1 MKQLHDAL
9 TATRVFFFIAGF
21 GYASW
26 APLVPI
32 LKLRLAIGED
42 TLGLLL
48 LCIGL
53 GSLCTMPIA
62 GTLARR
68 FGCRRVMQIGSAAFA
83 FILLALYTVP
93 TVNWAIPTLFMFGM
107 AMGILD
113 VTMNIHAIRIEKLS
127 HKHLLSG
134 IHGMWSFGGFAGAGI
149 FGVWI
154 WLGLTP
160 LFSTIAA
167 TTIMM
172 ILLLAFGSHL
182 LSEPQASEKRNTPIF
197 AIPRGIVIFI
207 GMICCISF
215 ICEGAIMDWSGVLM
229 MQEKGFPVSHAGI
242 AYAIF
247 SAAMLT
253 MRFTG
258 DFLVIHCGSRPVV
271 FGGVSLAIGGLLL
284 VIFATPAWLI
294 YAGFFLVG
302 IGLANIIPVFY
313 SFMGQQKEMPI
324 HLAVSA
330 VSTLG
335 YLGSLLGPAAIG
347 FIAHQTSLYIS
358 FMTLAALLVLLLFIA
373 YHVYHTTNE
382 NQPI

>member
-1 MKQLHDAL
+1 MKQLHGAL
-9 TATRVFFFIAGF
+9 IATRVFFFIAGF

-68 FGCRRVMQIGSAAFA
+68 FGCRRVMQLDGAAFA
-83 FILLALYTVP
+83 FILLALYAIPDVS
-93 TVNWAIPTLFMFGM
+93 WAIPILFLFGM
-107 AMGILD
+107 ATGLID

-134 IHGMWSFGGFAGAGI
+134 IHGMWSLGGFAGAGI

-160 LFSTIAA
+160 LFSTGAA
-167 TTIMM
+167 TVIMLV
-172 ILLLAFGSHL
+172 LLLAFGPHL
-182 LSEPQASEKRNTPIF
+182 LSEPQTTGKRNSPIF
-197 AIPRGIVIFI
+197 AIPRGVVILI
-207 GMICCISF
+207 GLICCISF
-215 ICEGAIMDWSGVLM
+215 ICEGAMMDWSGVLM
-229 MQEKGFPVSHAGI
+229 LQEKGFPVSHAGT

-253 MRFTG
+253 MRFVG
-258 DFLVIHCGSRPVV
+258 DALVMHCGSRPII

-284 VIFATPAWLI
+284 VIFTTPAWLI
-294 YAGFFLVG
+294 YTGFFLIG
-302 IGLANIIPVFY
+302 IGLANIVPVFY

-330 VSTLG
+330 VSTVG

-358 FMTLAALLVLLLFIA
+358 FMTLAALLVLLLLIA
-373 YHVYHTTNE
+373 RHVYAKAA
-382 NQPI
+382 